1 VRTENAVRLS
11 SVYFDCDSTLTSIEG
26 IDELVADA
34 EPPLRA
40 RIATLTERAMAGE
53 LPLADVYAERLR
65 LLAPRADQLDRVGE
79 LYVQRVVPDA
89 RAVVHALQYV
99 GKRVGIV
106 SGGIHEPVL
115 HLARHLGIADADV
128 HAVRLRFTPA
138 GAYADFDRSVP
149 LWRNGGKV
157 DVLQALPASH
167 HPLAFVG
174 DGITDA
180 ETRGHVALF
189 LGFGGVVD
197 RGRVRELADVF
208 VATPSLAGV
217 LPHLLTGDEQ
227 RALGSA
233 PELAALLSRPPA

>member
-1 VRTENAVRLS
+1 VRLS

-34 EPPLRA
+34 EPTLRA

-53 LPLADVYAERLR
+53 VQLGDVYGERLR
-65 LLAPRADQLDRVGE
+65 LLAPRRDQLGRIGE

-89 RAVVHALQYV
+89 RAVVQALQHV

-106 SGGIHEPVL
+106 SGGLHEPVL

-128 HAVRLRFTPA
+128 HAVRLLFTPD
-138 GAYADFDRSVP
+138 GAYADFDRTVP

-157 DVLQALPASH
+157 DVLRALPASH

-189 LGFGGVVD
+189 VGFGGVVS

-208 VATPSLAGV
+208 VATPSLAPV
-217 LPHLLTGDEQ
+217 LPHLLTADE
-227 RALGSA
+227 RRTLGKA
-233 PELAALLSRPPA
+233 PHLAALLSRPPA